1 MMSTALR
8 LCAVATMVLGLVF
21 AGSEGAKALGNEKV
35 AHEIEAIMKNGES
48 NIGSERD
55 DQRLVQVYTFYFDRS
70 FKPVWTRDAGAKSK
84 ARELLA
90 IMKRAEEEGLD
101 PAWYRVREID
111 DLIDETDPR
120 GLAEL
125 DMLVTRAF
133 IDYARD
139 LQKGRVSPS
148 EVDSENAI
156 APIEIGAATLLD
168 GAEQAESIAQY
179 VQTLQPASDRYQR
192 MRSKLA
198 ELRKIEANVGWP
210 MIPQGSAVK
219 PGGSDGRLPVIRDYL
234 VLTGDLGAADRGSGD
249 RYDAKTVEA
258 VKHFQERHGLTQD
271 GVIGGTTLS
280 EMEVPVDRRVR
291 QMEVNMERRRWMNR
305 ELGDLHIFVNL
316 ADQYLKVVKDEKK
329 IHTGL
334 LGVGKPFTRTPI
346 FSEKMTYVVFNPYWS
361 VPPSIANKEYLVKLR
376 QDPGTLNRQKI
387 RVLAGSGDNAREI
400 DPYSVNWSG
409 MSRIPYALRQ
419 DPGKGNSL
427 GRLKFMFPN
436 KYNVYIHDTPAKAL
450 FSKDLRVYS
459 HGCMRVQNPEA
470 LAEVLLKNQGWTKE
484 KIDAQLAT
492 GAQKIVN
499 LKTPIPVHVTYLT
512 AWVNKD
518 GTVNFRRDVY
528 KRDQRLMEAMYH
540 TEYLEH

>member
-1 MMSTALR
+1 MISGALR
-8 LCAVATMVLGLVF
+8 LCAVATMLLGLVF
-21 AGSEGAKALGNEKV
+21 AGSEVAQALGNEKV
-35 AHEIEAIMKNGES
+35 AHEIEVIIKNGES

-55 DQRLVQVYTFYFDRS
+55 DQRLVQVYTFYFDRD

-90 IMKRAEEEGLD
+90 IMKRAEQEGLD

-148 EVDSENAI
+148 EVDSENAT
-156 APIEIGAATLLD
+156 APLEIGAATLLD

-179 VQTLQPASDRYQR
+179 VQTLQPGSDRYQR

-198 ELRKIEANVGWP
+198 ELRKIEAKGGWP
-210 MIPQGSAVK
+210 AIPAGSALK
-219 PGGSDGRLPVIRDYL
+219 PGGSDGRLPAIRDYL
-234 VLTGDLGAADRGSGD
+234 VMTGDLGAADRGSGD
-249 RYDAKTVEA
+249 RYEEKTVEA
-258 VKHFQERHGLTQD
+258 VKRFQERHGLTQD
-271 GVIGGTTLS
+271 GIIGGTTLS
-280 EMEVPVDRRVR
+280 EMQVSVDRRVR

-305 ELGDLHIFVNL
+305 DPSDLHIFVNL
-316 ADQYLKVVKDEKK
+316 ADQYLKVVKDEKT
-329 IHTGL
+329 IHTAL
-334 LGVGKPFTRTPI
+334 LVVGKPFTRTPI

-376 QDPGTLNRQKI
+376 QDPGILNRQKI
-387 RVLAGSGDNAREI
+387 RVLAGSGDKAREI

-459 HGCMRVQNPEA
+459 HGCMRVQNPEE
-470 LAEVLLKNQGWTKE
+470 LAEVLLKTQGWTE
-484 KIDAQLAT
+484 AKIDAQLAT

>member
-8 LCAVATMVLGLVF
+8 LCAMAAMVLGLVL
-21 AGSEGAKALGNEKV
+21 GSEGAKALGNEKV
-35 AHEIEAIMKNGES
+35 AHEIEAIIKNGES

-90 IMKRAEEEGLD
+90 TMKRAEEEGLD

-148 EVDSENAI
+148 EVDSENAT
-156 APIEIGAATLLD
+156 APLEIGAATLLD
-168 GAEQAESIAQY
+168 GAEQADSIAQY
-179 VQTLQPASDRYQR
+179 VQTLQPDSDRYQR
-192 MRSKLA
+192 MRTKLA
-198 ELRKIEANVGWP
+198 ELRKLEANGGWP
-210 MIPQGSAVK
+210 MIPQGAAVK

-234 VLTGDLGAADRGSGD
+234 VVTGDLAAADRGSGD
-249 RYDAKTVEA
+249 RYDEKAVAA

-271 GVIGGTTLS
+271 GVIGGTTLA
-280 EMEVPVDRRVR
+280 EMQVPVDRRVR
-291 QMEVNMERRRWMNR
+291 QLEVNMERRRWMNR

-316 ADQYLKVVKDEKK
+316 ADQYLKVVKDEKT
-329 IHTGL
+329 IHTAL
-334 LGVGKPFTRTPI
+334 LVVGKPFTRTPI
-346 FSEKMTYVVFNPYWS
+346 FSEKMTYIVFNPYWS

-376 QDPGTLNRQKI
+376 QDPGVLSRQKI
-387 RVLAGSGDNAREI
+387 RVLAGAGDNAREI

-409 MSRIPYALRQ
+409 MSRMPYALRQ

-459 HGCMRVQNPEA
+459 HGCMRVQNPEE
-470 LAEVLLKNQGWTKE
+470 LAEVLLKSQGWTE
-484 KIDAQLAT
+484 AKIDAQLAT

>member
-1 MMSTALR
+1 MISGALR
-8 LCAVATMVLGLVF
+8 LCAVATMLLGLVF
-21 AGSEGAKALGNEKV
+21 AGSEVAQALGNEKV
-35 AHEIEAIMKNGES
+35 AHEIEVIIKNGES

-55 DQRLVQVYTFYFDRS
+55 DQRLVQVYTFYFDRD

-90 IMKRAEEEGLD
+90 IMKRAEQEGLD

-148 EVDSENAI
+148 EVDSENAT
-156 APIEIGAATLLD
+156 APLEIGAATLLD

-179 VQTLQPASDRYQR
+179 VQTLQPGSDRYQR

-198 ELRKIEANVGWP
+198 ELRKIEAKGGWP
-210 MIPQGSAVK
+210 AIPAGSALK
-219 PGGSDGRLPVIRDYL
+219 PGGSDGRLPAIRDYL
-234 VLTGDLGAADRGSGD
+234 VMTGDLGAADRGSGD
-249 RYDAKTVEA
+249 RYEEKTVEA
-258 VKHFQERHGLTQD
+258 VKRFQERHGLTQD
-271 GVIGGTTLS
+271 GIIGGTTLS
-280 EMEVPVDRRVR
+280 EMQVSVDRRVR

-305 ELGDLHIFVNL
+305 DPGDLHIFVNL
-316 ADQYLKVVKDEKK
+316 ADQYLKVVKDEKT
-329 IHTGL
+329 IHTAL
-334 LGVGKPFTRTPI
+334 LVVGKPFTRTPI

-376 QDPGTLNRQKI
+376 QDPGILNRQKI
-387 RVLAGSGDNAREI
+387 RVLAGSGDKAREI

-459 HGCMRVQNPEA
+459 HGCMRVQHPEA
-470 LAEVLLKNQGWTKE
+470 LAEVLLKAQGWTKE

-499 LKTPIPVHVTYLT
+499 LKTSIPVHVTYLT

>member
-1 MMSTALR
+1 MISGALR
-8 LCAVATMVLGLVF
+8 LCAVATMLLGLVF
-21 AGSEGAKALGNEKV
+21 AGSEVAQALGNEKV
-35 AHEIEAIMKNGES
+35 AHEIEVIIKNGES

-55 DQRLVQVYTFYFDRS
+55 DQRLVQVYTFYFDRD

-90 IMKRAEEEGLD
+90 IMKRAEQEGLD

-148 EVDSENAI
+148 EVDSENAT
-156 APIEIGAATLLD
+156 APLEIGAATLLD

-179 VQTLQPASDRYQR
+179 VQTLQPGSDRYQR

-198 ELRKIEANVGWP
+198 ELRKIEAKGGWP
-210 MIPQGSAVK
+210 TIPAGSALK
-219 PGGSDGRLPVIRDYL
+219 PGGSDGRLPAIRDYL
-234 VLTGDLGAADRGSGD
+234 VMTGDLGAADRGSGD
-249 RYDAKTVEA
+249 RYEEKTVEA
-258 VKHFQERHGLTQD
+258 VKRFQERHGLTQD
-271 GVIGGTTLS
+271 GIIGGTTLS
-280 EMEVPVDRRVR
+280 EMQVSVDRRVR

-305 ELGDLHIFVNL
+305 DPGDLHIFVNL
-316 ADQYLKVVKDEKK
+316 ADQYLKVVKDEKT
-329 IHTGL
+329 IHTAL
-334 LGVGKPFTRTPI
+334 LVVGKPFTRTPI

-376 QDPGTLNRQKI
+376 QDPGILNRQKI
-387 RVLAGSGDNAREI
+387 RVLAGSGDKAREI

-459 HGCMRVQNPEA
+459 HGCMRVQHPEA
-470 LAEVLLKNQGWTKE
+470 LAEVLLKAQGWTKE

-499 LKTPIPVHVTYLT
+499 LKTSIPVHVTYLT

>member
-1 MMSTALR
+1 MISGALR
-8 LCAVATMVLGLVF
+8 LCAVATMLLGLVF
-21 AGSEGAKALGNEKV
+21 AGSEVAQALGNEKV
-35 AHEIEAIMKNGES
+35 AHEIEAIIKNGES

-55 DQRLVQVYTFYFDRS
+55 DQRLVQVYTFYFDRD
-70 FKPVWTRDAGAKSK
+70 FKPVWTRDAAAKSK

-90 IMKRAEEEGLD
+90 IMKRAEQEGLD

-148 EVDSENAI
+148 EVDSENAT
-156 APIEIGAATLLD
+156 APLEIGAATLLD

-179 VQTLQPASDRYQR
+179 VQTLQPGSDRYQR

-198 ELRKIEANVGWP
+198 ELRKIEAKGGWP
-210 MIPQGSAVK
+210 TIPAGSALK
-219 PGGSDGRLPVIRDYL
+219 PGGSDGRLPAIRDYL
-234 VLTGDLGAADRGSGD
+234 VMTGDLGAADRGSGD
-249 RYDAKTVEA
+249 RYDEKTVEA
-258 VKHFQERHGLTQD
+258 VKRFQERHGLTQD
-271 GVIGGTTLS
+271 GIIGGTTLS
-280 EMEVPVDRRVR
+280 EMQVSVDRRVR

-305 ELGDLHIFVNL
+305 DPGDLHIFVNL
-316 ADQYLKVVKDEKK
+316 ADQYLKVVKDEKT
-329 IHTGL
+329 IHTAL
-334 LGVGKPFTRTPI
+334 LVVGKPFTRTPI

-376 QDPGTLNRQKI
+376 QDPGILNRQKI
-387 RVLAGSGDNAREI
+387 RVLAGSGDKAREI

-459 HGCMRVQNPEA
+459 HGCMRVQHPEA
-470 LAEVLLKNQGWTKE
+470 LAEVLLKAQGWTKE

-499 LKTPIPVHVTYLT
+499 LKTSIPVHVTYLT

>member
-1 MMSTALR
+1 MTSTALR
-8 LCAVATMVLGLVF
+8 LCAVATMLLGLVF
-21 AGSEGAKALGNEKV
+21 AGSEGVRALGNENV
-35 AHEIEAIMKNGES
+35 ALEIEAIIKNGES

-55 DQRLVQVYTFYFDRS
+55 DQRLVQVYTFYFDRD

-90 IMKRAEEEGLD
+90 IMKRAGEEGLD

-139 LQKGRVSPS
+139 LQKGRVAPS
-148 EVDSENAI
+148 EVDNENAT
-156 APIEIGAATLLD
+156 APLEIGAATLLD
-168 GAEQAESIAQY
+168 GAEQADSIAAY
-179 VQTLQPASDRYQR
+179 VESLEPASERYQR
-192 MRSKLA
+192 MRTKLA
-198 ELRKIEANVGWP
+198 ELRRIEANGGWP
-210 MIPQGSAVK
+210 MIPQGSALK

-234 VLTGDLGAADRGSGD
+234 VLTGDLAGSDRSSGD
-249 RYDAKTVEA
+249 RYDEKTVA
-258 VKHFQERHGLTQD
+258 AIKRFQERHGLSQD

-280 EMEVPVDRRVR
+280 EMQVPIDRRVR

-305 ELGDLHIFVNL
+305 DLGDLHIFVNL
-316 ADQYLKVVKDEKK
+316 ADQYLKVVKDDKT
-329 IHTGL
+329 IHTAL
-334 LGVGKPFTRTPI
+334 LVVGKPFTRTPI
-346 FSEKMTYVVFNPYWS
+346 FSEKMTYVVLNPYWS

-376 QDPGTLNRQKI
+376 QDPGILNRQKI
-387 RVLAGSGDNAREI
+387 RLLAGSGDNAREI

-427 GRLKFMFPN
+427 GRIKFMFPN

-484 KIDAQLAT
+484 KIAAQIAN

-499 LKTPIPVHVTYLT
+499 LKAPIPVHVTYLT

>member
-8 LCAVATMVLGLVF
+8 LCAVAAMVLGLVL
-21 AGSEGAKALGNEKV
+21 GSEGAKALGNEKV
-35 AHEIEAIMKNGES
+35 AHEIEAIIKNGES

-198 ELRKIEANVGWP
+198 ELRKIEANGGWP
-210 MIPQGSAVK
+210 MIPQGSSVK

-234 VLTGDLGAADRGSGD
+234 VMTGDLSAADRGSGD

-316 ADQYLKVVKDEKK
+316 ADQYLKVVKDEKT
-329 IHTGL
+329 IHTAL
-334 LGVGKPFTRTPI
+334 LVVGKPFTRTPI
-346 FSEKMTYVVFNPYWS
+346 FSEKMTYIVFNPYWS

-376 QDPGTLNRQKI
+376 QDPGILNRQKI

-470 LAEVLLKNQGWTKE
+470 LAEVLLKSQGWTKE
-484 KIDAQLAT
+484 KIEAQLAT

>member
-8 LCAVATMVLGLVF
+8 LCAVATMLLGLVF
-21 AGSEGAKALGNEKV
+21 GGSEGAQALGNEKV
-35 AHEIEAIMKNGES
+35 AHEIEAIIKNGES

-55 DQRLVQVYTFYFDRS
+55 DQRLVQVYTFYFDRD
-70 FKPVWTRDAGAKSK
+70 FKPVWTRDGGAKSK

-148 EVDSENAI
+148 EVDSENAT
-156 APIEIGAATLLD
+156 APLEIGAATLLD
-168 GAEQAESIAQY
+168 GAEQTESIAQY
-179 VQTLQPASDRYQR
+179 VQTLQPGSDRYQR

-198 ELRKIEANVGWP
+198 ELRKIEANGGWP

-219 PGGSDGRLPVIRDYL
+219 RGASDGRLPVIRDYL
-234 VLTGDLGAADRGSGD
+234 VMTGDLSAADRGAGD
-249 RYDAKTVEA
+249 RYDDKTVEA
-258 VKHFQERHGLTQD
+258 VKRFQERHGLTQD
-271 GVIGGTTLS
+271 GVIGGTTLT
-280 EMEVPVDRRVR
+280 EMQVSVDRRVR

-305 ELGDLHIFVNL
+305 DLGDLHIFVNL
-316 ADQYLKVVKDEKK
+316 ADQYLKVVKDEKT
-329 IHTGL
+329 IHTAL
-334 LGVGKPFTRTPI
+334 LVVGKPFTRTPI

-376 QDPGTLNRQKI
+376 QDPGLLNRQRI

-459 HGCMRVQNPEA
+459 HGCMRVQHPEA
-470 LAEVLLKNQGWTKE
+470 LAEVLLKAQGWTKE

-499 LKTPIPVHVTYLT
+499 LKTSIPVHVTYLT